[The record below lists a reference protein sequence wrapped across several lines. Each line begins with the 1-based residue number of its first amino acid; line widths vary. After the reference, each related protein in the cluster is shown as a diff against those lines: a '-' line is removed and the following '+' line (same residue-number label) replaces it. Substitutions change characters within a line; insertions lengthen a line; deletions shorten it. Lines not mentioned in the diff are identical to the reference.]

1 MFTENHLKIQGIQ
14 DLAQAIRIFG
24 YCIVLATV
32 IPAIIIVSFLE
43 GAS

>member
-1 MFTENHLKIQGIQ
+1 MNENKIRIYGI
-14 DLAQAIRIFG
+14 DALAQAIRIFG